1 MMSFKFALQKVLEV
15 KDFEKTDAERAYTE
29 SVEEFEGVATQLYEL
44 LKKKEE
50 IVEETEKKLL
60 RGLAISSIQLN
71 EQNISFL
78 QTEIN
83 KLQLS
88 TQKARQNMNEK
99 EKYLL
104 FKTVD
109 LKKYEKMKKIK
120 QAQYLENE
128 KREEL
133 KFLDE
138 VSIQQFVRR

>member
-1 MMSFKFALQKVLEV
+1 MSFKFALQKVLEV

-50 IVEETEKKLL
+50 LVEETEKKLL

-99 EKYLL
+99 EKFLL

>member
-1 MMSFKFALQKVLEV
+1 MSFKFALQKVLEV

-29 SVEEFEGVATQLYEL
+29 SVEEFEGIATKLYEL

-50 IVEETEKKLL
+50 LIEETEKKLSS
-60 RGLAISSIQLN
+60 GLAISSIQLN

-99 EKYLL
+99 EKFLL

-109 LKKYEKMKKIK
+109 LKKYEKMKKMK

>member
-1 MMSFKFALQKVLEV
+1 MSFKFALQKVLEV

-44 LKKKEE
+44 LKKKEKL
-50 IVEETEKKLL
+50 IEETEKKLL

-99 EKYLL
+99 EKFLL

-109 LKKYEKMKKIK
+109 LKKYEKMKKMK

-138 VSIQQFVRR
+138 ISIQQFVRR

>member
-1 MMSFKFALQKVLEV
+1 MSFKFALQKVLEV

-71 EQNISFL
+71 EQNVSFL

>member
-1 MMSFKFALQKVLEV
+1 MSFKFALQKVLEV

-50 IVEETEKKLL
+50 LVEETEKKLI

-99 EKYLL
+99 EKFLL